1 MICRVHVL
9 ELRVHVCE
17 RLQGNVLVARAPQIE
32 EIKPAG
38 VFHFL
43 TGEDKSVLSDAI

>member
-1 MICRVHVL
+1 ML

-17 RLQGNVLVARAPQIE
+17 RLQGNVLVARAPQFE

-38 VFHFL
+38 VFHFFL